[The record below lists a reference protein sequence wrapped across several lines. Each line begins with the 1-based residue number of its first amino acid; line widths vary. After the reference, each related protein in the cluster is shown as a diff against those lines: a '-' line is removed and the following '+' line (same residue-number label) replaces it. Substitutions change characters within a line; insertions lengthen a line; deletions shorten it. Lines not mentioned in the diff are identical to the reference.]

1 MWTKKTKDLG
11 EGALKKNFNHTSRF
25 WGCDEKFCQ
34 MIRKGVYPYEY
45 MDGWKK
51 FKETKLP
58 PKDAFYSRLNM
69 KGISDQDYEHAQ
81 QVWNT
86 MEKKTLGCYHDTYLK
101 TDVLLLADV
110 FETFRNMCLKKYK
123 LVPAHF
129 YTAPVLAWQA
139 LLKTAAE
146 YFEHEKRRKE
156 YEVCP
161 EYCGHEKKRK
171 DCKVYPDEF
180 RLELLTD
187 MDMLLMFE
195 KGIRGGIT
203 QAVKRYVKANNRYM
217 NDLYNP
223 DEVSIYLQ

>member
-1 MWTKKTKDLG
+1 
-11 EGALKKNFNHTSRF
+11 
-25 WGCDEKFCQ
+25 
-34 MIRKGVYPYEY
+34 
-45 MDGWKK
+45 
-51 FKETKLP
+51 
-58 PKDAFYSRLNM
+58 M

-161 EYCGHEKKRK
+161 EYCKHEKRRKEYEVCPEYCGHEKKRK

-203 QAVKRYVKANNRYM
+203 QAVKRYAKASNKYM

-223 DEVSIYLQ
+223 DEVSIFLQYVDINNEYGWSMINNLPTHGFLWKKGEDFTTEKIDELVKKDERGYPF

>member
-1 MWTKKTKDLG
+1 
-11 EGALKKNFNHTSRF
+11 
-25 WGCDEKFCQ
+25 

-161 EYCGHEKKRK
+161 EYCKHEKRRKEYEVCPEYCGHEKKRK